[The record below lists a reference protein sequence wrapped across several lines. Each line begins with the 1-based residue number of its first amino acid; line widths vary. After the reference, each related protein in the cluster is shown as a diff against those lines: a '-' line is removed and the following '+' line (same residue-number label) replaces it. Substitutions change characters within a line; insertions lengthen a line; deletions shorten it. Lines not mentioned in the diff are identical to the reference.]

1 MTYSFHTLEG
11 FQLPLFRGVDPYYL
25 RNPQIENLRV
35 PSIKEQFT
43 KRVLGGNET
52 LKAREGNATDG
63 YVKNSA
69 HGWIEFHQVKR
80 QRKNGEVWE
89 TKQAWLHW
97 EEPGGRKRSRYIP
110 KGKFADVEESVYGRC
125 ALLDETLKLLGKKR

>member
-25 RNPQIENLRV
+25 KNPQLDLLK
-35 PSIKEQFT
+35 PSIEEQFT
-43 KRVLGGNET
+43 KRVLGGRES
-52 LKAREGNATDG
+52 LKAREDNATDRYG
-63 YVKNSA
+63 KSA

-97 EEPGGRKRSRYIP
+97 EEPGGKKRSRYIP

>member
-11 FQLPLFRGVDPYYL
+11 FQLPLFEGIDPYYVA
-25 RNPQIENLRV
+25 NPQIENLLE
-35 PSIKEQFT
+35 PDIEEFH

-52 LKAREGNATDG
+52 LKARESNATDR
-63 YVKNSA
+63 YAKNSA

-80 QRKNGEVWE
+80 LRKDGDVWE
-89 TKQAWLHW
+89 GKQAWLHW

-110 KGKFADVEESVYGRC
+110 KAKVSEIEISVYGLL
-125 ALLDETLKLLGKKR
+125 APLDETLKLLGKKR

>member
-25 RNPQIENLRV
+25 KNPQLDLLE
-35 PSIKEQFT
+35 PSIEEQFT
-43 KRVLGGNET
+43 KRVLGGRES
-52 LKAREGNATDG
+52 LKAREQGATHE

-80 QRKNGEVWE
+80 QRKNGDIWE

-110 KGKFADVEESVYGRC
+110 KGKVSDIEESVYGRRSP
-125 ALLDETLKLLGKKR
+125 LDETLKLLEKKR

>member
-1 MTYSFHTLEG
+1 MTYSFPTLEG

-63 YVKNSA
+63 YGKSA

-80 QRKNGEVWE
+80 RRKNGEVWE